1 MDQISLREK
10 IAFFPLQRPKLC
22 LILGFLLFA
31 VITPWS
37 ANIKFD
43 FSATVWFSETDPL
56 LERLRNFEQ
65 TFGSDESVVVLV
77 ELHEGDIFTPK
88 VIELIQELTERV
100 WEVPL
105 VSRVESLTNY
115 HWSYAEG
122 DNLITEPFIPEELAH
137 DENFLLER
145 RIAGLEHSVLPGV
158 FFSRDGQS
166 AMIFGRLA
174 LNPTSHLRHAEILS
188 TLNSILDEY
197 KDPAWKLHSLGQPVL
212 SANFQEKSFRDIF
225 LLTPILVLLVLVYL
239 YWTFRSLM
247 GVAIPF
253 SIIVASI
260 GFTGGMTGLLGAKV
274 NSLTFILPSI
284 LIAISIADS
293 IHLLATFFDQFSKT
307 KKIDLAAQ
315 RSLLKNLGPI
325 FLTTLSTSI
334 GFFSLS
340 FSDILP
346 VRELG
351 ILAALGTIS
360 AMIFSYLWV
369 VPLLL
374 LFVSRQVRS
383 SKPMNQRMLSRTAV
397 ASYLHW
403 VESNATAVLISF
415 AIITVAGVW
424 LGLKNIVDSN
434 PYKYFKESDQLSQ
447 SNQYSLD
454 HYGGVAGP
462 ELMID
467 SLTPGGA
474 KEPKFLQEVESF
486 QNWLNERPVV
496 NRVMSIID
504 ILKEMNKAL
513 FEGDEAEYRIHP
525 QKDVIAQELFL
536 YTIGLPLGMDINNRM
551 DLAEQ
556 KVRLSLLWSLQDSA
570 PSLAELKVIEDEA
583 QRRGLDVQS
592 TGKSILFQQ
601 MNEHVVYTFFTSMGA
616 AIFLISII
624 LFWVYR
630 SFTLGLISLIP
641 NCVPVFLG
649 AGLLY
654 LLGKPIDI
662 GTAIVASVTLGIAVD
677 DTIHFLSH
685 YHRLTKDGMERME
698 ALIEVLSST
707 GLALMITTFILAT
720 CFGLFIFASLVPNI
734 NFGILCAFV
743 LTMALVCDLIILPA
757 ILLKVRLNHSSS

>member
-1 MDQISLREK
+1 MDQLSLREK
-10 IAFFPLQRPKLC
+10 IAFFPIQRPKLC
-22 LILGFLLFA
+22 LVLGALLFFFT
-31 VITPWS
+31 TPW
-37 ANIKFD
+37 AMNIKFD
-43 FSATVWFSETDPL
+43 FSSTVWFSESDPL

-65 TFGSDESVVVLV
+65 TFGSDDSVIVLV
-77 ELHEGDIFTPK
+77 ELKQGDVFTPK
-88 VIELIQELTERV
+88 VISLIQELTERV

-122 DNLITEPFIPEELAH
+122 DNLITEPFIP
-137 DENFLLER
+137 DEYAQDQDFLKQR
-145 RIAGLEHSVLPGV
+145 RVDGLNHSVLPGV

-174 LNPTSHLRHAEILS
+174 LNPSSTPRDAEILN
-188 TLNSILDEY
+188 TMNSILVDYE
-197 KDPAWKLHSLGQPVL
+197 DPAWKLHSLGQPVL
-212 SANFQEKSFRDIF
+212 SANFQQKSFRDIF
-225 LLTPILVLLVLVYL
+225 LLTPILVLLVLIYL
-239 YWTFRSLM
+239 FWTFRSLM
-247 GVAIPF
+247 GVMIPF

-260 GFTGGMTGLLGAKV
+260 GFSAGMTGLIQAKV

-307 KKIDLAAQ
+307 QKIELAAQ
-315 RSLLKNLGPI
+315 RSLIKNLSPI
-325 FLTTLSTSI
+325 FLTSLSTSI

-346 VRELG
+346 VKELG
-351 ILAALGTIS
+351 ILAGLGTIS

-374 LFVSRQVRS
+374 LFVSRQV
-383 SKPMNQRMLSRTAV
+383 KMNHPMNQRMLSRDAV
-397 ASYLHW
+397 RRYLGWIDRH
-403 VESNATAVLISF
+403 ATSIIVSF
-415 AIITVAGVW
+415 TVVTTLGVW
-424 LGLKNIVDSN
+424 LGFQNKVDSN

-447 SNQYSLD
+447 SNQYSLI
-454 HYGGVAGP
+454 HYGGVGGP

-467 SLTPGGA
+467 SLKPGGA
-474 KEPKFLQEVESF
+474 KEPEFLQQVESF
-486 QNWLNERPVV
+486 QEWLNQRPVV
-496 NRVMSIID
+496 NRVMSVID

-513 FEGDEAEYRIHP
+513 FEGDESEYRIHP

-536 YTIGLPLGMDINNRM
+536 YTMGLPLGMDLNNRM

-570 PSLAELKVIEDEA
+570 PSLAELKVIEQEA
-583 QRRGLDVQS
+583 TNRGLAVQS

-616 AIFLISII
+616 AIFLISLI

-641 NCVPVFLG
+641 NCIPVFLG

-685 YHRLTKDGMERME
+685 YHRLIKDGMDRME
-698 ALIEVLSST
+698 ALVEVLSST
-707 GLALMITTFILAT
+707 GLALIITTFILAT

-757 ILLKVRLNHSSS
+757 ILLKVRLNHN